1 VRDSLGVERL
11 APLFF
16 VSAEQVN
23 YQIPAGT
30 AAGPASIT
38 ITNADGIG
46 ATGELNVIASAPA
59 IFTTTTNG
67 TGPAAAVDALTGAG
81 APFNA
86 TQANGQPNIISVFG
100 TGLGPDA
107 TDIEANV
114 NATVQATIGGRAA
127 TVQYAGRAPGF
138 VGLNQLN
145 IVLPTGLAS
154 GTHTLSVT
162 RGGVTSNSVTV
173 AIR

>member
-30 AAGPASIT
+30 AAGAASIT
-38 ITNADGIG
+38 ITNADDIG
-46 ATGELNVIASAPA
+46 ATGELNVTTTAPA
-59 IFTTTTNG
+59 ILTTTTNG
-67 TGPAAAVDALTGAG
+67 TGPAAAVDALTGAP

-100 TGLGPDA
+100 IGLGPDA

-114 NATVQATIGGRAA
+114 NVTVQATIGGRAA

-138 VGLNQLN
+138 VGLNQFN
-145 IVLPTGLAS
+145 ILLPPSLAS
-154 GTHTLSVT
+154 GNHTLIIT
-162 RGGVTSNSVTV
+162 RGGVVSNAVTI
-173 AIR
+173 AIK